1 MFSVCTS
8 STVFD
13 SESKQAN
20 KKQLKNKTQN
30 FSATKYPVFYLI
42 PSGYVRIVFHFSNL
56 FLVNLI

>member
-1 MFSVCTS
+1 MFE
-8 STVFD
+8 

-30 FSATKYPVFYLI
+30 FNATKYPVFYLI
-42 PSGYVRIVFHFSNL
+42 PSGYVRIVFHFSSL